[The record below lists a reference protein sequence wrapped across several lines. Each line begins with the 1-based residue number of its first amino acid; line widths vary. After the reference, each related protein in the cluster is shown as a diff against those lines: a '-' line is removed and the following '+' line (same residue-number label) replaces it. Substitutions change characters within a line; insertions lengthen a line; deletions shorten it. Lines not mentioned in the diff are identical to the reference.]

1 MSGDKFPMITGVL
14 TPFYLIWSHYII
26 SIHSSITPFNLSHF
40 LYPKVTSFTESD
52 TPLPQPPPFLQGV
65 LDAIANKERWAVED
79 IRVSE
84 VDMKKA
90 KYRTGLRY
98 ELRVRFG
105 KAEIVLKMHEEL
117 SEWKKMMDQMNGTLN
132 FESLATI
139 IATEAVIDSFKIEG
153 PFELRVTSDNDQLS
167 LLLPLNMTHSGLKQI
182 SVGEGILVEVQGA
195 REISMF
201 HHPTI
206 STNRNWNYVGTILPG
221 LCTAPTPIRILG
233 PAFVLAHRNQRPTTL
248 VQTAF
253 TSKNAIKLFP
263 DKCYGMPNH
272 KKPSSL
278 HNSLSSRIGSLERVL
293 RSFLN
298 NSSSKSYNA
307 LGSVKTRVK
316 PLSVFRFRLELER
329 EIRDDDAFWS
339 TSAKWRTRPTVER
352 VYFEVL
358 ARIEDEVLRPLAIK
372 KVRPMIDTDTFAW
385 SSLSSNIS
393 FTQFPSVLLHPEA
406 LTLDV
411 KW

>member
-1 MSGDKFPMITGVL
+1 MSGDKFPMLTGVL
-14 TPFYLIWSHYII
+14 TPFLLIWSHYVT

-52 TPLPQPPPFLQGV
+52 TSLPQPPPFLQGV
-65 LDAIANKERWAVED
+65 LDAIAKKERWAVED

-84 VDMKKA
+84 VDVKKA

-98 ELRVRFG
+98 ELRVHFG
-105 KAEIVLKMHEEL
+105 KAEIVLKMHDEL
-117 SEWKKMMDQMNGTLN
+117 SEWRKMMAQMNGTLN
-132 FESLATI
+132 FEAMATI
-139 IATEAVIDSFKIEG
+139 IATEAVIDSFKMEG

-167 LLLPLNMTHSGLKQI
+167 LVLPLNTTHSGLKQI
-182 SVGEGILVEVQGA
+182 SVGEGILVDIQGA

-201 HHPTI
+201 HPPTI
-206 STNRNWNYVGTILPG
+206 STYGNWNYFGIILPG

-233 PAFVLAHRNQRPTTL
+233 PASVLAHRNQRPTAL

-253 TSKNAIKLFP
+253 TSEKAIKLLP
-263 DKCYGMPNH
+263 DKCYG
-272 KKPSSL
+272 KRQRRL
-278 HNSLSSRIGSLERVL
+278 HDSLSSRIGSLERVL

-298 NSSSKSYNA
+298 ISSSKSYA

-316 PLSVFRFRLELER
+316 PLSAFRFRLELER

-339 TSAKWRTRPTVER
+339 TSAEWRTRPTVER

-358 ARIEDEVLRPLAIK
+358 ARIEDEVLRPLVIK

-393 FTQFPSVLLHPEA
+393 FTQFPSVFLPPEA